1 MLSKTLKRIASQ
13 LFTLAGLLL
22 ASQFPAL
29 AFTSAPEETP
39 TPAPAITSGQTIKVA
54 TRHAPP
60 FSIKTDAGWQGITIE
75 LVKRVATNSNVTVE
89 FEEMSIEQM
98 LAASKT
104 NEVHAAAAAL
114 TITAERERDV
124 DFTHPYLTSGLGI
137 AVAQSEQVSM
147 LSAMKRFFSG
157 DFLKAVGALLLVLS
171 VIGILVWL
179 AERGRNEQFSEK
191 PVRGIGAGLW
201 WSAVTMTTVGY
212 GDKAPQTT
220 GGRFIALI
228 WMFASII
235 IISGFTA
242 AIATSLTVN
251 QLGQS
256 IAGLDDLYNKRV
268 LTVAQ
273 STSADLLTE
282 KLIRHKTVASVEEAL
297 ALLAKGET
305 AAVVYDLPILQY
317 MAANQFNEDVRVL
330 PNILVRQDYGIALP
344 PGTTA
349 RESINQEILTVI
361 AEPEWNNVLE
371 GYLGRTQ

>member
-1 MLSKTLKRIASQ
+1 MSFMPLKLIRTALNALL
-13 LFTLAGLLL
+13 LFTLAF
-22 ASQFPAL
+22 AAK
-29 AFTSAPEETP
+29 AE
-39 TPAPAITSGQTIKVA
+39 TPAPAEQDEHITTLKVA

-60 FSIKTDAGWQGITIE
+60 FSIKTESGWQGITIE
-75 LVKRVATNSNVTVE
+75 LVKRVSTNTGVPIE

-98 LAASKT
+98 LDAAAAKQ
-104 NEVHAAAAAL
+104 VDAAAAAL
-114 TITAERERDV
+114 TITAERERAV
-124 DFTHPYLTSGLGI
+124 DFTHPYLSSGLGI

-147 LSAMKRFFSG
+147 MAAMKRFFSG
-157 DFLKAVGALLLVLS
+157 DFLKAVSALLLVLA
-171 VIGILVWL
+171 VIGVLVWL
-179 AERGRNEQFSEK
+179 AERGRNEQFAK
-191 PVRGIGAGLW
+191 QPVRGIGAGLW

-220 GGRFIALI
+220 GGRIIALI

-256 IAGLDDLYNKRV
+256 IKGLDDLYNKRV

-282 KLIRHKTVASVEEAL
+282 KLIRHKTVASVDEALEAL
-297 ALLAKGET
+297 AQGKA

-330 PNILVRQDYGIALP
+330 PNILARQDYGIALP
-344 PGTTA
+344 PGTET
-349 RESINQEILTVI
+349 RERVNQEILTVI
-361 AEPEWNNVLE
+361 AEPEWNKVLE
-371 GYLGRTQ
+371 GYLGRN